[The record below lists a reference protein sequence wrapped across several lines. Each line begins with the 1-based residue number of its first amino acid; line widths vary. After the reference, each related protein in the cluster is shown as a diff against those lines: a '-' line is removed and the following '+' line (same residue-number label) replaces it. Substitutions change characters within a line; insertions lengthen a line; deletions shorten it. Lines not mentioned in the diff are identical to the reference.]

1 MLSYLQGWDTGI
13 VGMKKG
19 GQRVLVVPPNL
30 AYGESAMGDK
40 VPPNSS
46 LVFQIEVTRVTI
58 YTFYFLIIFFSN
70 SASFY
75 LKFVTQTVLKPIV
88 SHQYISARKL
98 INKYFLINI
107 PCGIHST
114 HLEQSFSST
123 PIQRT
128 NDWLLGKNVTNATIV
143 HEMWLWFNLILDL
156 TTILCISLFK
166 TAFICFHD

>member
-58 YTFYFLIIFFSN
+58 YVFF
-70 SASFY
+70 F
-75 LKFVTQTVLKPIV
+75 
-88 SHQYISARKL
+88 
-98 INKYFLINI
+98 
-107 PCGIHST
+107 
-114 HLEQSFSST
+114 
-123 PIQRT
+123 
-128 NDWLLGKNVTNATIV
+128 
-143 HEMWLWFNLILDL
+143 
-156 TTILCISLFK
+156 
-166 TAFICFHD
+166 